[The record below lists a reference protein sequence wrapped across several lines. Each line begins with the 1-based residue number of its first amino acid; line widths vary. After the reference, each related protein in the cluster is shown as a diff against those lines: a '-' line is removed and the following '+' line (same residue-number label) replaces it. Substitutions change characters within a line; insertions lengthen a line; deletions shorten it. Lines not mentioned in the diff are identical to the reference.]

1 MKSWLKHA
9 LVLLGF
15 VVATMV
21 YFSAKFD
28 GKVLMQSDIQKW
40 EGMIKEQMDYH
51 EKEGG
56 ESVWCS
62 SMFSGMPAYTIGN
75 PSSVVSGI
83 KVITSVFKSF
93 GEKDAG
99 IVLCMLCCMYALLI
113 SLGCGIWTSV
123 FGAVAFAFSSYSL
136 IIIAAGHV
144 SKGWSMAYMPLTLC
158 GMQLIMNRKK
168 YILGGLVFALG
179 FTLLVAHG
187 HYQIVYYFAI
197 LALVVFLA
205 WVVMQIIG
213 KDYNSILRSTGVMAI
228 GCVLGVLICS
238 ADLYSHYEVGKTSIR
253 GRSELTAD
261 VDGKSETKSSG
272 LDRDYAFAWSYGIG
286 ETMTILIPNYMG
298 GESGG
303 TLDRRNSHLAKAYSK
318 HHYQV
323 PERLQTYTYWGDQT
337 FTSGP
342 VYFGAIVCFLTLLA
356 LVYVR
361 NVWTWIIFGASLF
374 FFVLSFGHNM
384 SINNFFFDALPMY
397 NKFRTPSMA
406 LIIPQMTFAL
416 LGAFA
421 LKKYVDSK
429 SDDKFTLYLG
439 VATTITAGFCF
450 LMWVAPDM
458 FGLSFKCASDA
469 DYGLPDWYMD
479 ALVKDRKDLLS
490 SDAFRSMMFILC
502 AAALLWVCSMEK
514 FSKFKKYAALSVAV
528 LTFLDLWN
536 VDQRY
541 LNDRKFTKV
550 KSSKNVVKPTEADKE
565 IMRDKDLDYRVLT
578 LNNPFNDTRVSYFH
592 HSIGGYNAAKNRRYQ
607 DLIEQK
613 LQGEISYLQMVLP
626 KVSSQS
632 ELDSVF
638 ARTTALNML
647 NMKYVLDAGSRP
659 VLNTQANGTAWFVSS
674 LLEAKS
680 ADDEM
685 KLVKKENTKSVAIVS
700 SEQMKLV
707 EGTKLPTDGK
717 IELVY
722 SRPNIKKF
730 KTSTSDDAVA
740 VFSDVYYQPGWV
752 AKIDGKEVDHV
763 RANWILRAM
772 KVPAGNHE
780 IEFTFYPKTYYTLR
794 NVGVAASWLLVLSI
808 LGLLGWYVYKEN
820 KGKKKTS
827 VA

>member
-21 YFSAKFD
+21 YFSAKLD
-28 GKVLMQSDIQKW
+28 GKVLVQGDIQKW
-40 EGMIKEQMDYH
+40 EGMIKEQVDYH

-75 PSSVVSGI
+75 PSSVVWGTKI
-83 KVITSVFKSF
+83 ITGFFKSM

-99 IVLCMLCCMYALLI
+99 IVLCMLFCMYALLI

-144 SKGWSMAYMPLTLC
+144 TKGWSMAYMPLTLC

-179 FTLLVAHG
+179 FTLLVASG

-205 WVVMQIIG
+205 WVVMQIMD
-213 KDYNSILRSTGVMAI
+213 KDYSSILRSAGVMAV
-228 GCVLGVLICS
+228 GCVLGILICS

-253 GRSELTAD
+253 GRSELTAE
-261 VDGKSETKSSG
+261 VDGKEETKSSG

-286 ETMTILIPNYMG
+286 ETMTILVPNYVG

-303 TLDRRNSHLAKAYSK
+303 TLDKRSSHLAKAYRSNN
-318 HHYQV
+318 YQV
-323 PERLQTYTYWGDQT
+323 PDRLQAYTYWGDQP

-361 NVWTWIIFGASLF
+361 NKWTWIVFGASLF

-384 SINNFFFDALPMY
+384 NINNTFFDVLPFY

-416 LGAFA
+416 LGALA
-421 LKKYVDSK
+421 LKKYVGSK

-439 VATTITAGFCF
+439 VATTITAGVCF
-450 LMWVAPDM
+450 LLWVAPDM
-458 FGLSFKCASDA
+458 FGLTFKCDNDMS
-469 DYGLPDWYMD
+469 YGLPDWYMN
-479 ALVKDRKDLLS
+479 ALVKDRKDLLT
-490 SDAFRSMMFILC
+490 SDAFRSMMFILV
-502 AAALLWVCSMEK
+502 AAALMWLCNMEK
-514 FSKFKKYAALSVAV
+514 FVKFKKYAALCVAV

-541 LNDRKFTKV
+541 LNDSNFVRV
-550 KSSKNVVKPTEADKE
+550 KSSKNTIKPTDADKE
-565 IMRDKDLDYRVLT
+565 IMSDKDLDYRVLT
-578 LNNPFNDTRVSYFH
+578 MNNPFNDTRVSYFH

-613 LQGEISYLQMVLP
+613 LQGEISYLQMALP
-626 KVSSQS
+626 KVQTQS
-632 ELDSVF
+632 DLDSVF

-647 NMKYVLDAGSRP
+647 NMKYVLDASSKP
-659 VLNTQANGTAWFVSS
+659 LLNSQANGAAWFASS
-674 LLEAKS
+674 LVEAKT

-685 KLVKKENTKSVAIVS
+685 MLLKKSDTKNVAIVS
-700 SEQMKLV
+700 AEQMKLV

-722 SRPNIKKF
+722 SKPNIKKF
-730 KTSTSDDAVA
+730 KTSTSEDAVA

-752 AKIDGKEVDHV
+752 AKVDGKEVDHV

-772 KVPAGNHE
+772 KVPAGDHE

-794 NVGVAASWLLVLSI
+794 TVGVVASWLLVLSI
-808 LGLLGWYVYKEN
+808 LGLLGWYVYEEK
-820 KGKKKTS
+820 KGKKS
-827 VA
+827 VKGA